1 MILLVWMGNLVC
13 HYKLQRQGTRADE
26 NNWIQQTAVTA

>member
-13 HYKLQRQGTRADE
+13 HYKLRRE
-26 NNWIQQTAVTA
+26 